1 MSCTSTLCASV
12 FDGGIDMNNELQL
25 VWEALR
31 KIYGSDLT
39 AATLV
44 VLVKDGDTAVKF
56 GSFHFPQ
63 ETEE

>member
-1 MSCTSTLCASV
+1 
-12 FDGGIDMNNELQL
+12 MNNELQR

-31 KIYGSDLT
+31 EIYGSDLI

-63 ETEE
+63 ETENEST

>member
-1 MSCTSTLCASV
+1 
-12 FDGGIDMNNELQL
+12 MNNELQR

-31 KIYGSDLT
+31 EIYGSDLT

-44 VLVKDGDTAVKF
+44 VLVRDGDTAVKF
-56 GSFHFPQ
+56 GSFHFPR